1 MKKHQLWSL
10 FLAILVV
17 SGCSKDEANIDIVEA
32 DEQEA
37 EDMQEEQ
44 DEQIKTFKYSQ
55 PFTGEGIESEN
66 TARPI
71 LVTINNHSQARPQ
84 SGISSADIVYE
95 VLVEAD
101 ATRYLALYQSE
112 LPENI
117 GPIRSARDYLIEIA
131 GGFDGFYVAHGYS
144 PEAHQMLKKKVVENI
159 NGMQYDGIYFKRS
172 KDRKAPHNSYISG
185 ENLKLGAEKVNAT
198 LEMKKKV
205 GMAFY
210 DTLDNVKIGI
220 KANEIR
226 MNYNNSTSP
235 YNSIYQYDAETGLYA
250 KSSPSQ
256 PTLDALT
263 NKQVTIAN
271 VLFLEMPH
279 RLIDAEGRRELTLTK
294 GGTAFVFQQGMMRE
308 VAWKNVDGLLVAIE
322 DDGSEVQLMPG
333 KSWIHL
339 VPTTP
344 GLTASVVYSE

>member
-1 MKKHQLWSL
+1 MNKKRLWGL
-10 FLAILVV
+10 FLAIIVV
-17 SGCSKDEANIDIVEA
+17 SGCSKDEKIVDIVEA

-37 EDMQEEQ
+37 GDAQEEQ
-44 DEQIKTFKYSQ
+44 VETFKYSQ

-71 LVTINNHSQARPQ
+71 LVTINNHPKARPQ
-84 SGISSADIVYE
+84 AGISSADVVYE
-95 VLVEAD
+95 MLVEAD
-101 ATRYLALYQSE
+101 ATRYLALFQSK

-144 PEAHQMLKKKVVENI
+144 PEAHQMLNKKVVENI
-159 NGMQYDGIYFKRS
+159 NGMQYDGIYFERS

-210 DTLDNVKIGI
+210 DTIDNVKIGI
-220 KANEIR
+220 KANEIH

-250 KSSPSQ
+250 KSSPSK

-263 NKQVTIAN
+263 NEQVTIAN

-279 RLIDAEGRRELTLTK
+279 RVIDAESRRELTLTE
-294 GGTAFVFQQGMMRE
+294 GGQAFIFQQGMMRE
-308 VAWKNVDGLLVAIE
+308 VAWKNVNGLLVAIE
-322 DDGSEVQLMPG
+322 DDGSEVQLIPG